1 MENKSYFGFIRKGLN
16 KTTSLLK
23 TGFVSLFSSDRKKS
37 FEEELELLE
46 RVFIEAD
53 LGVDFSLFLIEKIK
67 DQVSYKSSDEIREFI
82 KKELLNQ
89 FLTVARTIPVGQ
101 KPKIILFIGIN
112 GSGKT
117 TSIAKLA
124 ANLKADGK
132 KVLLAAGDTFRAAAV
147 DQLTIWA
154 DRLGI
159 EIVKHKM
166 GADPGAVAH
175 DACEAANAR
184 GVDYLLIDTAGR
196 IHNQS
201 ALMEELKK
209 VVRVIKNKTGNGSLE
224 ILQVL
229 DGNSGQNSFIQA
241 KTFKEAVGLDG
252 LIITK
257 LDGTAKGGI
266 VVTVEKELHVPVKF
280 IGVGEGVEDFIPFSP
295 KQFVEA
301 LMEK

>member
-1 MENKSYFGFIRKGLN
+1 M
-16 KTTSLLK
+16 
-23 TGFVSLFSSDRKKS
+23 
-37 FEEELELLE
+37 
-46 RVFIEAD
+46 
-53 LGVDFSLFLIEKIK
+53 
-67 DQVSYKSSDEIREFI
+67 
-82 KKELLNQ
+82 
-89 FLTVARTIPVGQ
+89 
-101 KPKIILFIGIN
+101 
-112 GSGKT
+112 
-117 TSIAKLA
+117 
-124 ANLKADGK
+124 
-132 KVLLAAGDTFRAAAV
+132 LAAGDTFRAAAV

-209 VVRVIKNKTGNGSLE
+209 VVRVIRNKTGNGSLE

-280 IGVGEGVEDFIPFSP
+280 IGVGEGVEDLIPFYP
-295 KQFVEA
+295 EQFVDA

>member
-1 MENKSYFGFIRKGLN
+1 MENKSYFDFIKKGLN

-23 TGFVSLFSSDRKKS
+23 TGFVSFFASDKKKS
-37 FEEELELLE
+37 FEEELEFLE

-53 LGVDFSLFLIEKIK
+53 LGVDFSFSLIEKINE
-67 DQVSYKSSDEIREFI
+67 QVRYKSSDEIREFI
-82 KKELLNQ
+82 KKELSKQ
-89 FLTVARTIPVGQ
+89 FLTVSREIFPEP

-117 TSIAKLA
+117 TSIAKIASL
-124 ANLKADGK
+124 LKSNGN

-154 DRLGI
+154 ERLNL

-175 DACEAANAR
+175 DACEAAKAR

-196 IHNQS
+196 IHNQN

-209 VVRVIKNKTGNGSLE
+209 VVRVIKNKTGNSSLE

-280 IGVGEGVEDFIPFSP
+280 IGVGEGVEDLIPFSP
-295 KQFVEA
+295 ELFVEA